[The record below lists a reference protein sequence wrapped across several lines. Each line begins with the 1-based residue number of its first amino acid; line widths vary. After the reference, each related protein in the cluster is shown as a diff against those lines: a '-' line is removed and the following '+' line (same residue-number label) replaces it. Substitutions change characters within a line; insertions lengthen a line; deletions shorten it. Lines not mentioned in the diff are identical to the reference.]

1 MDHLVQEEMFQLK
14 TSAQYKL
21 CIITLKS
28 YCVKILIVQSFNNC
42 SLTLHF
48 EDVLKDPNI
57 LASHI
62 IYFNETRIRNVHLN
76 KKNYNVLSQKFHI
89 LSCYDENALLQ
100 KWGAIY

>member
-28 YCVKILIVQSFNNC
+28 YCVKFLIVQSFNTR

-48 EDVLKDPNI
+48 EDVFEDPNI

-62 IYFNETRIRNVHLN
+62 IYFNETRIRTIHLN
-76 KKNYNVLSQKFHI
+76 KKIYNV
-89 LSCYDENALLQ
+89 
-100 KWGAIY
+100 